1 MLRRSLIGAA
11 LAATGAAATPRSG
24 TSDPTLL
31 FDVRNYGAHGD
42 GKTLDTRALQAAI
55 DACSQSGGGY
65 VVFPKGQYLSG
76 TITLKDGVTLYLSP
90 NATLLGSQDVRD
102 YPAKSFPA
110 RDLDVGGFEIW
121 ALVYAEGGR
130 NIGIE
135 GPGTIN
141 GNGKPFPPKK
151 PTRNPDLSTGARPR
165 LLFFKGCE
173 QVSLRDVTLR
183 DAGCW
188 TAHLALSRRIVI
200 EGISIHSD
208 FFVNQDGIVLD
219 SCENAAVSNCFASTY
234 DDAIVIKASFP
245 EPCRNIAITNCVL
258 TTRCAAIKFGTQS
271 LGGFKNISIS
281 NCCCYECPLGG
292 VKFLTVDGGDLEDVT
307 VSNLAMSNVSA
318 PITFVRG
325 NRAQDFGFKNA
336 EHPRPI
342 GKLRRVTI
350 SGIRAT
356 VSSQDHAW
364 TRSETMN
371 GNTILIAGIPGNPVE
386 GIVLDNIHV
395 TFPGGGT
402 LEHATRHI
410 VPERENAYPE
420 NTMYGLL
427 PAYGI
432 YLRHVV
438 SATLNNI
445 RFDLASPDLR
455 PAIIGE
461 DVQDLELSGFKASGS
476 GSEPLIR
483 LRATRGALIQH
494 CRTLGHVED
503 FLRVEGESS
512 SDIALLAND
521 LRLVRRAWLKGEGFS
536 GPIAETGNLMSS

>member
-11 LAATGAAATPRSG
+11 LAATGAAAVPRSG
-24 TSDPTLL
+24 PTDPSLL
-31 FDVRNYGAHGD
+31 FDVRKYGAHGD

-55 DACSQSGGGY
+55 DACTHSGGGIVY
-65 VVFPKGQYLSG
+65 FPKGQYLSG

-90 NATLLGSQDVRD
+90 DATLLGSQDVRD
-102 YPAKSFPA
+102 YPAKPFPA

-121 ALVYAEGGR
+121 ALIYAEGAR

-141 GNGKPFPPKK
+141 GNGKPFPPRK
-151 PTRNPDLSTGARPR
+151 PTNNPDISTGARPR
-165 LLFFKGCE
+165 LLFLKGCE
-173 QVSLRDVTLR
+173 KVSLCDVTLR
-183 DAGCW
+183 DSGCW
-188 TAHLALSRRIVI
+188 TVHLALSRKIIVD
-200 EGISIHSD
+200 GISIHSD

-219 SCENAAVSNCFASTY
+219 SCDNAVVCNCFVSTY
-234 DDAIVIKASFP
+234 DDAIIIKASFP

-271 LGGFKNISIS
+271 LGGFKNVSIS

-292 VKFLTVDGGDLEDVT
+292 LKFLTVDGGDLEDVAI
-307 VSNLAMSNVSA
+307 SNISMNNVSA

-325 NRAQDFGFKNA
+325 NRAQDFGFKNV

-356 VSSQDHAW
+356 VSSRDSTW
-364 TRSETMN
+364 TRNNTMN

-386 GIVLDNIHV
+386 GIILDDIHV

-402 LEHATRHI
+402 LEQATRSI

-420 NTMYGLL
+420 NTMFGLL

-432 YLRHVV
+432 YLRHVKA
-438 SATLNNI
+438 ATLNNL
-445 RFDLASPDLR
+445 RFELASSDLR

-461 DVQDLELSGFKASGS
+461 DVEDLELNGFKAAGS
-476 GSEPLIR
+476 GGEPLVR
-483 LRATRGALIQH
+483 LRATRGALIH
-494 CRTLGHVED
+494 NCRTLGPIEN
-503 FLRVEGESS
+503 FLRVEGETST
-512 SDIALLAND
+512 DIALMAND
-521 LRLVRRAWLKGEGFS
+521 FRQVRRAWVKGEGFS
-536 GPIAETGNLMSS
+536 GSIADTGNLT